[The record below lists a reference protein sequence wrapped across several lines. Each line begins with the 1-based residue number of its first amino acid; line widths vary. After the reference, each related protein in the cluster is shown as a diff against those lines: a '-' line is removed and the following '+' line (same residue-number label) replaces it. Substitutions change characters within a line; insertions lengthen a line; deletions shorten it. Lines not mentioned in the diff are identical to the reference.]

1 MRTIID
7 TIFFMTLLAI
17 VAMQFEKD
25 LRFYTLYKL
34 KIIGAENVYT
44 VDKECPQ
51 CPFHFQRM
59 KIL

>member
-44 VDKECPQ
+44 LDKECPT
-51 CPFHFQRM
+51 
-59 KIL
+59 

>member
-1 MRTIID
+1 MD
-7 TIFFMTLLAI
+7 TIFKTFFFIALLAI
-17 VAMQFEKD
+17 VAMQFEKN
-25 LRFYTLYKL
+25 LRFYTIYKL